1 MALQDSGT
9 VLSPDREAV
18 LKAGALTLLMLIVR
32 PQESSNNSCGWSL
45 GHEVPARLS
54 ITKGVEA

>member
-1 MALQDSGT
+1 M
-9 VLSPDREAV
+9 LSPDREAV